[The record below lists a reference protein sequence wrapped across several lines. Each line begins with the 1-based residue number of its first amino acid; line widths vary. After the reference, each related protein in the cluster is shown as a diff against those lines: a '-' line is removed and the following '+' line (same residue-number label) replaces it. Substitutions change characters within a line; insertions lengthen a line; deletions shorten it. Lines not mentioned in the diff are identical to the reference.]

1 MWSYSEILQPEDQ
14 EHLPDPAQA
23 QVRCPSK
30 DTGTFMCLVSLEA
43 GVCIYPSP
51 PKDGSDNA

>member
-1 MWSYSEILQPEDQ
+1 MWGYSEILQPEDP

-30 DTGTFMCLVSLEA
+30 DTGRFICLVSLET
-43 GVCIYPSP
+43 GVSILLP
-51 PKDGSDNA
+51 